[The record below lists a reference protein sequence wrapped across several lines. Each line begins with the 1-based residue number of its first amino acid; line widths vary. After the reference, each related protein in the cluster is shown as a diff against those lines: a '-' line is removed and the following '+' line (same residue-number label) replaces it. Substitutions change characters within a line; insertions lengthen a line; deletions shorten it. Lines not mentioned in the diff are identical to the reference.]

1 MAPGRFYP
9 DAFLQGENMSNIET
23 SAPGRRGL
31 LKVAAIGAAGTAVLA
46 TPNVSRAQTV
56 NLRFQSTWPQRD
68 IFHEFAQ
75 DYVSRVNAMAGGR
88 LRLELLAAGAV
99 VGAFQLL
106 DAVSAGTLDGG
117 HGVSA
122 YWFGKNKA
130 FSLFGTTPPWF
141 GDANQLLGWFYHG
154 GGEALYRELTADILK
169 VNAVGFLSGPMPTQP
184 LGWFKQPIERADQ
197 IRGLKYRTVGLAAD
211 LMNEMGAA
219 VVSLPG
225 GEIVP
230 ALERGVIDGAEFNN
244 PSSDRILGFPDV
256 AKTYMIQSYHQK
268 VESFEI
274 LFNKGKFDSLP
285 DELKAVIR
293 HGAEAASAEMS
304 WKLQDRYSR
313 DLLAMSQQQGVNV
326 RSTPRPVLD
335 AQLQAWDRVIAK
347 LEGDNSSPAN
357 GPFFKKVC
365 DSQRDWCRR
374 VGNFFLRYEASPV
387 VAYNH
392 FFARKG

>member
-1 MAPGRFYP
+1 
-9 DAFLQGENMSNIET
+9 MSEET
-23 SAPGRRGL
+23 PAPGRRGL
-31 LKVAAIGAAGTAVLA
+31 LKAAAVGVAGTAVLA
-46 TPNVSRAQTV
+46 APNVSRAQTAV
-56 NLRFQSTWPQRD
+56 LRFQSTWPQRD

-106 DAVSAGTLDGG
+106 DAVNAGTLDGG

-154 GGEALYRELTADILK
+154 GGEALYKELMADILK

-184 LGWFKQPIERADQ
+184 LGWFKQPIERPEQ

-211 LMNEMGAA
+211 LFNEMGAA

-256 AKTYMIQSYHQK
+256 AKTYMIQSYHQR

-274 LFNKGKFDSLP
+274 LFNKGKYEGLP
-285 DELKAVIR
+285 AELQAVLR
-293 HGAEAASAEMS
+293 HGAEASSADMS

-313 DLLAMSQQQGVNV
+313 DLLTMAQQNGVNV
-326 RSTPRPVLD
+326 RPTPRPVLE
-335 AQLQAWDRVIAK
+335 AQLQAWNRVVER

-357 GPFFKKVC
+357 GPFFKKIC
-365 DSQRDWCRR
+365 DSQREWCRR
-374 VGNFFLRYEASPV
+374 VGNFFLRYEAGQA

-392 FFARKG
+392 FFSRQG

>member
-1 MAPGRFYP
+1 
-9 DAFLQGENMSNIET
+9 MSAKDTPE
-23 SAPGRRGL
+23 PGRRGL
-31 LKVAAIGAAGTAVLA
+31 LKATAVGAAGAAVLA

-56 NLRFQSTWPQRD
+56 TLRFQSTWPQRD

-106 DAVSAGTLDGG
+106 DAVSSGTLDGG

-154 GGEALYRELTADILK
+154 GGEALYKELLGDILK

-244 PSSDRILGFPDV
+244 PSSDRVLGFPDV
-256 AKTYMIQSYHQK
+256 AKAYMIQSYHQK

-274 LFNKGKFDSLP
+274 LFNKGRYESLP
-285 DELKAVIR
+285 AELQAVIR

-313 DLLAMSQQQGVNV
+313 DLLEMSQRQGVQV
-326 RSTPRPVLD
+326 RPTPRPVLE
-335 AQLQAWDRVIAK
+335 AQLQAWDRVIQR

-387 VAYNH
+387 VSYNH
-392 FFARKG
+392 FFARQG

>member
-1 MAPGRFYP
+1 M
-9 DAFLQGENMSNIET
+9 T
-23 SAPGRRGL
+23 SDHSPSPARRGF
-31 LKVAAIGAAGTAVLA
+31 LKAAAAGGVGAAVLA

-56 NLRFQSTWPQRD
+56 TMRFQSTWPQRD
-68 IFHEFAQ
+68 IFHEFAG
-75 DYVSRVNAMAGGR
+75 DFVRRVNEMGGGR

-117 HGVSA
+117 HGVPA

-130 FSLFGTTPPWF
+130 FSLFGTSPPWF
-141 GDANQLLGWFYHG
+141 GDANQLLGWYHYG
-154 GGEALYRELTADILK
+154 GGEALYNELLNDIVR
-169 VNAVGFLSGPMPTQP
+169 VNAVSFMTGPMPTQP
-184 LGWFKQPIERADQ
+184 LGWFKQAIERPEQ

-244 PSSDRILGFPDV
+244 PSSDRVLGFPDV
-256 AKTYMIQSYHQK
+256 AKTYMIQSFHQRT
-268 VESFEI
+268 ESFEV
-274 LFNKGKFDSLP
+274 LFNKGRFEALP
-285 DELKAVIR
+285 AELKAVIKFA
-293 HGAEAASAEMS
+293 AESSSADMS

-313 DLLAMSQQQGVNV
+313 DLLAMAQTQGVTV
-326 RSTPRPVLD
+326 RQTPRPVLD
-335 AQLQAWDRVIAK
+335 AQLQAWDRVIAR
-347 LEGDNSSPAN
+347 LEADNSSPAN

-365 DSQRDWCRR
+365 DSQREWCRR
-374 VGNFFLRYEASPV
+374 VTSFFLRYEASSV
-387 VAYNH
+387 VSFNH
-392 FFARKG
+392 FFARQG

>member
-1 MAPGRFYP
+1 
-9 DAFLQGENMSNIET
+9 MSEET
-23 SAPGRRGL
+23 SGPGRRGL
-31 LKVAAIGAAGTAVLA
+31 LKAAAVGAAGTAVLA
-46 TPNVSRAQTV
+46 TPNVSRAQTTT
-56 NLRFQSTWPQRD
+56 LRFQSTWAQRD

-154 GGEALYRELTADILK
+154 GGEALYKELLGDVLK

-184 LGWFKQPIERADQ
+184 LGWFKQAIERPEQ

-211 LMNEMGAA
+211 LFNEMGAA

-244 PSSDRILGFPDV
+244 PSSDRVLGFPDV
-256 AKTYMIQSYHQK
+256 AKTYMIQSLHQR

-274 LFNKGKFDSLP
+274 LFNKGKYDALP
-285 DELKAVIR
+285 AELQAVLR
-293 HGAEAASAEMS
+293 HGAEAASSDMS

-326 RSTPRPVLD
+326 RPTPRPVLD
-335 AQLQAWDRVIAK
+335 AQLQAWNRVIER
-347 LEGDNSSPAN
+347 LEADNSSPAN
-357 GPFFKKVC
+357 GPLFKKIC

-374 VGNFFLRYEASPV
+374 VGNFFLRYEASQA

-392 FFARKG
+392 FFSRQG

>member
-1 MAPGRFYP
+1 
-9 DAFLQGENMSNIET
+9 MSKET
-23 SAPGRRGL
+23 TVPGRRGL
-31 LKVAAIGAAGTAVLA
+31 LKAAAVGAAGTAVLA
-46 TPNVSRAQTV
+46 TPNVSRAQTAV
-56 NLRFQSTWPQRD
+56 LRFQSTWPQRD

-106 DAVSAGTLDGG
+106 DAVSSGTLDGG
-117 HGVSA
+117 HGVCA

-130 FSLFGTTPPWF
+130 FSLFGTAPPWF
-141 GDANQLLGWFYHG
+141 GDANQMLGWFYQG
-154 GGEALYRELTADILK
+154 GGEALYRELTQDILK
-169 VNAVGFLSGPMPTQP
+169 VNTVGFLTGPIPTQP
-184 LGWFKQPIERADQ
+184 LGWFKQPIERPEQ

-211 LMNEMGAA
+211 LFAEMGAA

-244 PSSDRILGFPDV
+244 PSSDRVLGFPDV
-256 AKTYMIQSYHQK
+256 AKTYMIQSYHQR

-274 LFNKGKFDSLP
+274 LFNKGRFDALP
-285 DELKAVIR
+285 EEVKAILR
-293 HGAEAASAEMS
+293 HAAEACSADMS
-304 WKLQDRYSR
+304 WKLQDRYSK
-313 DLLAMSQQQGVNV
+313 DLLAMAQHQGVNV
-326 RSTPRPVLD
+326 RPTPRPVLD
-335 AQLQAWDRVIAK
+335 AQLQAWDRVLAK
-347 LEGDNSSPAN
+347 LEADNASPAN

-365 DSQRDWCRR
+365 DRQREWCWR

-387 VAYNH
+387 VSYNH
-392 FFARKG
+392 FFARQG

>member
-1 MAPGRFYP
+1 
-9 DAFLQGENMSNIET
+9 MSEET
-23 SAPGRRGL
+23 TASRRRGL
-31 LKVAAIGAAGTAVLA
+31 LKAAAVGAAGAAVLA

-56 NLRFQSTWPQRD
+56 TMRFQSTWPQRD

-75 DYVSRVNAMAGGR
+75 DYVTRVNAMAGGR

-106 DAVSAGTLDGG
+106 DAVNAGTLDGG

-154 GGEALYRELTADILK
+154 GGEALYKELLADILK

-184 LGWFKQPIERADQ
+184 LGWFKQAIERPEQ

-211 LMNEMGAA
+211 LFNEMGAA

-256 AKTYMIQSYHQK
+256 AKTYMIQSFHQR

-274 LFNKGKFDSLP
+274 LFNKGKYEGLP
-285 DELKAVIR
+285 AELQAVLR
-293 HGAEAASAEMS
+293 HGAEASSADMS
-304 WKLQDRYSR
+304 WKLQDRYSK
-313 DLLAMSQQQGVNV
+313 DLLAMAQQNGVNV
-326 RSTPRPVLD
+326 RPTPRPVLD
-335 AQLQAWDRVIAK
+335 AQLQAWDRVIQK
-347 LEGDNSSPAN
+347 LEADNSSPAN
-357 GPFFKKVC
+357 GPLFKKIC

-374 VGNFFLRYEASPV
+374 VGNFVLRYEASQA

-392 FFARKG
+392 FFSRQG

>member
-1 MAPGRFYP
+1 
-9 DAFLQGENMSNIET
+9 MSEEM

-31 LKVAAIGAAGTAVLA
+31 LKAAAVGAAGTAVLA
-46 TPNVSRAQTV
+46 TPNVSRAQTTT
-56 NLRFQSTWPQRD
+56 LRFQSTWAQRD

-154 GGEALYRELTADILK
+154 GGEALYKELLGDVLK

-184 LGWFKQPIERADQ
+184 LGWFKQAIERPEQ

-211 LMNEMGAA
+211 LFNEMGAA

-244 PSSDRILGFPDV
+244 PSSDRVLGFPDV
-256 AKTYMIQSYHQK
+256 AKTYMIQSLHQR

-274 LFNKGKFDSLP
+274 LFNKGKYDALP
-285 DELKAVIR
+285 AELQAVLR
-293 HGAEAASAEMS
+293 HGAEAASSDMS

-326 RSTPRPVLD
+326 RPTPRPVLD
-335 AQLQAWDRVIAK
+335 AQLQAWNRVIER
-347 LEGDNSSPAN
+347 LEADNSSPAN
-357 GPFFKKVC
+357 GPLFKKIC

-374 VGNFFLRYEASPV
+374 VGNFFLRYEASQA

-392 FFARKG
+392 FFSRQG